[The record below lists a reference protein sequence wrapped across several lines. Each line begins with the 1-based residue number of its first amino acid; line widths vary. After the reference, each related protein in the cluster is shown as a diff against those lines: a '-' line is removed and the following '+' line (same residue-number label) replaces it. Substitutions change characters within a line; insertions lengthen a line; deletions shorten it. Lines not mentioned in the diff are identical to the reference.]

1 VSCSPLFKLTVENVN
16 DEGEGEEEE
25 QWLAVEIAGVGGELL
40 STLRCSCEQ
49 WRMQKMKEKEKTK
62 SSGRR
67 RPVVKASCSP
77 LFTIHCSVS
86 ALFLVASVYNTVCNS
101 TQKAA

>member
-1 VSCSPLFKLTVENVN
+1 VENVK

-25 QWLAVEIAGVGGELL
+25 QWLVVEIAGVGGELL

-49 WRMQKMKEKEKTK
+49 WRMQKMKEKEKRK
-62 SSGRR
+62 
-67 RPVVKASCSP
+67 PVVKASCSP